1 MIWCTND
8 PNVHIDTFH
17 NHCSFIWRC
26 FFPLSILKTKANPN
40 FSVKLAERSNH
51 SFLLSIWWTH
61 FPNIFTLSYVIIEC
75 VELNWLCKYMKKVR
89 SSQVVI
95 LALNWVKTQFFYVG
109 IVKTI
114 SLKFHGNIYFPWQK
128 PQQLLSAEAN
138 FKCCK

>member
-17 NHCSFIWRC
+17 NHWSFIWRC

-114 SLKFHGNIYFPWQK
+114 FTKISRKYIFPLAK
-128 PQQLLSAEAN
+128 ASAIAECWGE
-138 FKCCK
+138 FQML